1 MMISRPFGFFL
12 FLGSTVLS
20 SGFFLPSSIK
30 AGGPF
35 TFSSGFINTDPVPST
50 EKPDFSV
57 FVLPGTLVPP
67 SSYESVCRQIG
78 SICDSKNITVD
89 VDIAKF
95 AFNVGH
101 RFESESMSEKIK
113 KRAKSDKIVVVGHSA
128 SAVVGADIA
137 QKVDAVGFVQWCGT
151 FNSNGDFPWDCL
163 DPYKYDLPIMTILSE
178 HDSLF
183 SFATAT
189 REFCNFGNYTNSV
202 IPTSIKDAGHF
213 SGIFP
218 DDREFEELPSRM
230 QYTLEKTGMSVDDV
244 FDMGVASVAWRVSE
258 FIGYLDGSSKS
269 IERIVDMKKQFQS
282 KFKDISRT
290 QSVDDVKAMLYGPD
304 STEYHTH
311 STSPPGLLYSLLYAG
326 FPEGRSLL
334 TLTTVILP
342 FIFTYPSKD
351 RSISVSG
358 IVNPLPG
365 AVFSNPS
372 VWAKIPYDGPDNF
385 SREVNSE
392 TFNQALSEVSEED
405 REAYIK
411 HGKPMVFA
419 RDTEIAKVPG
429 CGLVW
434 VYSPLVLENKDSYL
448 SVSSPVIRMKDT
460 LNTKLLS
467 KKQCL
472 EWILVGC
479 FK

>member
-1 MMISRPFGFFL
+1 
-12 FLGSTVLS
+12 
-20 SGFFLPSSIK
+20 
-30 AGGPF
+30 
-35 TFSSGFINTDPVPST
+35 
-50 EKPDFSV
+50 
-57 FVLPGTLVPP
+57 
-67 SSYESVCRQIG
+67 
-78 SICDSKNITVD
+78 VD
-89 VDIAKF
+89 VNIAKF
-95 AFNVGH
+95 TFNIGH
-101 RFESESMSEKIK
+101 RFESESISERIK

-137 QKVDAVGFVQWCGT
+137 QKVGAVGFVQWCGT

-163 DPYKYDLPIMTILSE
+163 DPYKYDLPVMTILSE

-189 REFCNFGNYTNSV
+189 REFCSFGNYTNNRINM

-218 DDREFEELPSRM
+218 DDREFEDLPSRM
-230 QYTLEKTGMSVDDV
+230 RHTLENTGMTVDDL
-244 FDMGVASVAWRVSE
+244 FDMAAVSIAWRVSE
-258 FIGYLDGSSKS
+258 FIGFLNGSSRS
-269 IERIVDMKKQFQS
+269 INRVMDMKKRFHS
-282 KFKDISRT
+282 KFGEISNT
-290 QSVDDVKAMLYGPD
+290 QSVDDVKSMLYGTGT
-304 STEYHTH
+304 SEYHTH
-311 STSPPGLLYSLLYAG
+311 STNPPGLLYSLLYAA

-334 TLTTVILP
+334 TLTMVVLP
-342 FIFTYPSKD
+342 FIFTYPSRD

-365 AVFSNPS
+365 AVFSNPGI
-372 VWAKIPYDGPDNF
+372 WAKIPYGGPDEF
-385 SREVNSE
+385 SRGVNSD

-405 REAYIK
+405 REAYFK

-419 RDTEIAKVPG
+419 RDTEIAKIPG
-429 CGLVW
+429 CGLMW
-434 VYSPLVLENKDSYL
+434 VSTPLVLDNRDSYL
-448 SVSSPVIRMKDT
+448 SVSSPVISMKDT